1 MSAQDE
7 YNREVVQNARRIVAA
22 AGLDK
27 LPLVMA
33 LRQIAVALEA
43 AGPEKALQMID
54 ELCVKADQMPFA

>member
-7 YNREVVQNARRIVAA
+7 YNREVVQNARRVVAA

-33 LRQIAVALEA
+33 LRQIAVAFEA
-43 AGPEKALQMID
+43 AGPDKALQMID
-54 ELCVKADQMPFA
+54 DLCAKADQMPVA

>member
-33 LRQIAVALEA
+33 LRQIAVAFEA
-43 AGPEKALQMID
+43 AGPDKALQMIVD
-54 ELCVKADQMPFA
+54 LCAKADQMPFA